1 MELCLGL
8 VGSTE
13 WDESSFEKCRTLSKE
28 KSILRVDSHISSC
41 DQCVNQENTES
52 VSIFHRL
59 GFTPYHLIRLHLML
73 WVLAHETSPHTDL
86 DTPGLV
92 DLDSAHWGVWGWS
105 GGNVR
110 SLDILCGVG
119 KSCKGFPPL
128 THQFVTFY
136 PNSPLHNCL

>member
-1 MELCLGL
+1 MSLPLKTVEP
-8 VGSTE
+8 
-13 WDESSFEKCRTLSKE
+13 
-28 KSILRVDSHISSC
+28 
-41 DQCVNQENTES
+41 S
-52 VSIFHRL
+52 VSRKVFCKLYASIHTLAPMTNALIKKTQNQLAFFFIYRL
-59 GFTPYHLIRLHLML
+59 GFTPYDLIRLHLML